1 MSKTRYL
8 PEAREDLTSIW
19 WYVLRESGSIETA
32 DRVLDRLDD
41 ACQLLGRQPVL
52 GRQPDM
58 GQLRDELAPGIR
70 SFTVGKYAV
79 FYTPVTTG
87 IEIVQII
94 HGARDIPTAF
104 RRRG

>member
-32 DRVLDRLDD
+32 DRILDRLDD
-41 ACQLLGRQPVL
+41 ACQLLGS
-52 GRQPDM
+52 QPDM
-58 GQLRDELAPGIR
+58 GQARDELAPGIR
-70 SFTVGKYAV
+70 SFAVGKYAV
-79 FYTPVTTG
+79 FYAPDTTG
-87 IEIVQII
+87 IEIVQVI
-94 HGARDIPTAF
+94 HGARDVPAAF